1 MQNNCGLQS
10 RSFVT
15 KCPPDQKDKIMAEFE
30 YDLFVIGAGSGGV
43 RASRIAASH
52 GARVAVAEEYRLG
65 GTCVIRGCVPKKLLV
80 YGSHFAEDLA
90 DAKRFGWNTDG
101 ATFDWSIL
109 RDNVAA
115 EVDRLEELYGQTLEN
130 NKVEVFHERARISG
144 CNSVRLA
151 SGREI
156 SAKYIL
162 IATGAWP
169 AIPDVPGA
177 DLGITSN
184 EVFHLPKLPKRA
196 IIAGAGYIANEFA
209 GIFNELG
216 VEVTLVTRG
225 DKMLR
230 SYDQEIVEK
239 LVGMSREK
247 GIDIRMNFP
256 FKGATQQA
264 DGSLLIDGGD
274 QGTIETDL
282 LMWAVGRTPHTKE
295 MGLEAV
301 GVDLDSDGAVI
312 VGDDNRSTIKSI
324 YAVGDVTNRVQL
336 TPVAIREGHAFAD
349 TVFGNNR
356 RTIDYASI
364 PTAVFSNPPLAGVGM
379 TEEEAREQLGDV
391 RIYKSDFRAMKNVL
405 AGRNERALYKMIVDA
420 ATDKVVGLHLL
431 GPDSAEILQA
441 AAVAVKAGLTKQAFD
456 DTVALHPSMAEEL
469 VLMK

>member
-1 MQNNCGLQS
+1 
-10 RSFVT
+10 
-15 KCPPDQKDKIMAEFE
+15 MADYD

-52 GARVAVAEEYRLG
+52 GARVAVAEEYRVG

-90 DAKRFGWNTDG
+90 DARRFGWNTEG
-101 ATFDWSIL
+101 ATFDWSTL

-115 EVDRLEELYGQTLEN
+115 EVDRLESAYGETLAN
-130 NKVEVFHERARISG
+130 NRVEVFQERAAVNG
-144 CNSVRLA
+144 PHGVKLA
-151 SGREI
+151 SGREV
-156 SAKYIL
+156 SAAYVL

-169 AIPDVPGA
+169 AVPDVPGA

-184 EVFHLPKLPKRA
+184 EVFHLSELPKRA
-196 IIAGAGYIANEFA
+196 VIAGAGYIANEFA

-239 LVGMSREK
+239 LIGMSREK

-256 FKGATQQA
+256 FNSASRQA
-264 DGSLLIDGGD
+264 DGSILIDGGD
-274 QGTIETDL
+274 QGMIETDL
-282 LMWAVGRTPHTKE
+282 LMWAVGREPNSKNL
-295 MGLEAV
+295 GLEAA
-301 GVDLDSDGAVI
+301 GVALAKDGAVI
-312 VGDDNRSTIKSI
+312 VGDDNRTNVPSI

-349 TVFGNNR
+349 TVFGNNP
-356 RTIDYASI
+356 RTIDYTSI
-364 PTAVFSNPPLAGVGM
+364 PTAVFSNPPLASVGM
-379 TEEEAREQLGDV
+379 TEYEARAKLGDIKV
-391 RIYKSDFRAMKNVL
+391 YKSDFRAMKNVL

-420 ATDKVVGLHLL
+420 ATDKVVGLHLI

-441 AAVAVKAGLTKQAFD
+441 AAIAVKAGLTKQAFD

-469 VLMK
+469 VLLK